1 MDTKCY
7 ICGSTTL
14 GDNPPAADGCELC
27 YELHNIAY
35 RIVRRENKIADALLR
50 NNADMMQMGEIAE
63 TIRRKINRVKYM
75 LDHQE
80 GSK

>member
-50 NNADMMQMGEIAE
+50 NNADMMQM
-63 TIRRKINRVKYM
+63 
-75 LDHQE
+75 
-80 GSK
+80 